1 QDGLMT
7 YVGGPDALY
16 LWSQVDTHGEGM
28 TTVADFTVGPD
39 QVRSF
44 QLTWHQSHEPHPR
57 PVDARYC
64 VQDTERYWR
73 SWVRRCQYRG
83 RWRQAVARSLVTLKA
98 LTYQPTGGI
107 VAAATTSLPED
118 LGGERNWDYRYCWLR
133 DSTFTLSALMEA
145 GYLAEARAWRQWL
158 LRTVAGDPEDLQI
171 MYGPAGE
178 RRLDERQLEWLPGYE
193 GSTPVRVGNAAA
205 GQYQLDV
212 YGEVMNSLHEA
223 RERGLTPQGDP
234 SWDLQK
240 TLLGF
245 LVRGWRE
252 PDDGIWEVRGG
263 RRHFTHSKVMAWVA
277 FDRAVAAAERWGLDG
292 PVDTWRRTRDQIR
305 QEVLAKGYDQDKGAF
320 TQYYGSG
327 SLDASLL
334 MIPHV
339 GFLPATDPRMR
350 STVEAIQKELVRDGF
365 VLRYRPEGPDGVDG
379 LKGEEGAFLP
389 CSFWLVDNLA
399 LLGRLDEAQ
408 ELFERLLGLRN
419 DLGLLSEEYDPR
431 HSRLVGNFPQ
441 AFSHVCLVNSAM
453 LLDQLLGGSPAS

>member
-1 QDGLMT
+1 
-7 YVGGPDALY
+7 
-16 LWSQVDTHGEGM
+16 
-28 TTVADFTVGPD
+28 
-39 QVRSF
+39 
-44 QLTWHQSHEPHPR
+44 
-57 PVDARYC
+57 
-64 VQDTERYWR
+64 
-73 SWVRRCQYRG
+73 
-83 RWRQAVARSLVTLKA
+83 
-98 LTYQPTGGI
+98 
-107 VAAATTSLPED
+107 
-118 LGGERNWDYRYCWLR
+118 
-133 DSTFTLSALMEA
+133 
-145 GYLAEARAWRQWL
+145 
-158 LRTVAGDPEDLQI
+158 
-171 MYGPAGE
+171 
-178 RRLDERQLEWLPGYE
+178 
-193 GSTPVRVGNAAA
+193 
-205 GQYQLDV
+205 
-212 YGEVMNSLHEA
+212 
-223 RERGLTPQGDP
+223 
-234 SWDLQK
+234 
-240 TLLGF
+240 
-245 LVRGWRE
+245 
-252 PDDGIWEVRGG
+252 
-263 RRHFTHSKVMAWVA
+263 
-277 FDRAVAAAERWGLDG
+277 VAAAERWGLDG